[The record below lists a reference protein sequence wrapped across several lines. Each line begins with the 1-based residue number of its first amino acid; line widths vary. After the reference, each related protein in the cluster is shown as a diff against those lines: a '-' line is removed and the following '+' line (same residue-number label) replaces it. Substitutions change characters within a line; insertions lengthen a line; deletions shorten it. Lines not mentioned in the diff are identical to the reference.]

1 MNKIYELI
9 FSMQKLAGF
18 ICAVIILV
26 LIIMIIINA
35 KDEGMRDR
43 YLVRIRNAII
53 ALILIL
59 LINGITNLVTNG
71 RYFND
76 STGSLGI
83 GDFSDVYIPGMKNLS
98 DLQNTPYE
106 NESRTVISFEDVDY
120 IIASTKTGMNVGKN
134 LNLWGKGE
142 YLVDCFVVTNCSE
155 KTNGKAKVGNKAFY
169 LIYNGCSN
177 FPLIETAL
185 KGSLYSAE
193 DISASASAFTGEYTV
208 IHRGSDQAGGML
220 P

>member
-106 NESRTVISFEDVDY
+106 NESRTVSCRGP
-120 IIASTKTGMNVGKN
+120 IASWSSVLSETGWQG
-134 LNLWGKGE
+134 
-142 YLVDCFVVTNCSE
+142 
-155 KTNGKAKVGNKAFY
+155 
-169 LIYNGCSN
+169 
-177 FPLIETAL
+177 
-185 KGSLYSAE
+185 
-193 DISASASAFTGEYTV
+193 IS
-208 IHRGSDQAGGML
+208 I
-220 P
+220 